1 MVTPSASR
9 RDRVRAEAAVW
20 LTRIQRETGVEESRQ
35 ALQDWLALDPEHRLA
50 FQQVTETWEFLPGAA
65 ALMSPKH
72 SAPAR
77 SSRGSAPRRSAV
89 RPALVGLGLAA
100 CVLAAVGI
108 MVIKGGSVYVT
119 EEGQHRAMTLA
130 DGSRLTLNTDSRA
143 KVIYS
148 ATERR
153 VRLDRGEAAFDVAHD
168 PAHPFV
174 VVAGTTEIRALCTAF
189 VVRRQGDR
197 VSVTLVRGK
206 VQISGAGA
214 DARGAKRVLATLIP
228 GQRLQVAPQAQ
239 PQLDT
244 PSIEMVTAW
253 EQGEVIFESATLAE
267 AANEM
272 NRYGPIKVTVD
283 ADVSG
288 LRISGVFATN
298 QAAEFAAAAAQLH
311 GLRAVPREDGLDLQR

>member
-1 MVTPSASR
+1 MI
-9 RDRVRAEAAVW
+9 
-20 LTRIQRETGVEESRQ
+20 RIQRETGVEETRQ
-35 ALQDWLALDPEHRLA
+35 ALQDWLSLDPEHRLA

-65 ALMSPKH
+65 ALMSPTQ
-72 SAPAR
+72 SASAR
-77 SSRGSAPRRSAV
+77 SSRGFAPRRSAI
-89 RPALVGLGLAA
+89 RPAFAGLGLAA
-100 CVLAAVGI
+100 CVLAAIGVI
-108 MVIKGGSVYVT
+108 TIKGGPVYVT

-153 VRLDRGEAAFDVAHD
+153 IRLDRGEAAFDVAHD

-174 VVAGTTEIRALCTAF
+174 VVAGTTEVRALGTAF

-206 VQISGAGA
+206 VEVSGAGA
-214 DARGAKRVLATLIP
+214 DSRGAKRVLAILTP
-228 GQRLQVAPQAQ
+228 GQRLRVAPQAQ

-244 PSIEMVTAW
+244 PPIEMVTAW
-253 EQGEVIFESATLAE
+253 EQGEVIFEGATLAE

-283 ADVSG
+283 ADVSD

-298 QAAEFAAAAAQLH
+298 QAAEFATAAAQLH
-311 GLRAVPREDGLDLQR
+311 GLKVVHREDGLDLRR

>member
-35 ALQDWLALDPEHRLA
+35 ALQDWLSQDPEHRLA

-65 ALMSPKH
+65 ALMSPSH

-77 SSRGSAPRRSAV
+77 PSRGSPPRRSAI
-89 RPALVGLGLAA
+89 RPALAGLGLAA
-100 CVLAAVGI
+100 CVLAAAGVI
-108 MVIKGGSVYVT
+108 AIKGEPVYVT
-119 EEGQHRAMTLA
+119 DEGQHRAMTLA

-153 VRLDRGEAAFDVAHD
+153 IRLDRGEAAFDVAHD

-174 VVAGTTEIRALCTAF
+174 VVAGTTEVRALGTAF

-206 VQISGAGA
+206 VRVSGA
-214 DARGAKRVLATLIP
+214 DARGAKQVLAILTP
-228 GQRLQVAPQAQ
+228 GQRLRVAPREQ

-253 EQGEVIFESATLAE
+253 EQGDVVFESATLAE

-283 ADVSG
+283 ADVSD

-311 GLRAVPREDGLDLQR
+311 GLRVVRREDGLDLRR

>member
-1 MVTPSASR
+1 MVTPNASR

-35 ALQDWLALDPEHRLA
+35 ALQDWLALDPEHRVA
-50 FQQVTETWEFLPGAA
+50 FQQVTETWEFLPGAV
-65 ALMSPKH
+65 ALMSPRR
-72 SAPAR
+72 SAPVR
-77 SSRGSAPRRSAV
+77 SSRGSAHRRSAI
-89 RPALVGLGLAA
+89 RPALIGLGLAA
-100 CVLAAVGI
+100 CVLAAVGVI
-108 MVIKGGSVYVT
+108 SIKGGPVYVT
-119 EEGQHRAMTLA
+119 DEGQHRAMTLA

-153 VRLDRGEAAFDVAHD
+153 IRLDRGEAAFDVAHD

-174 VVAGTTEIRALCTAF
+174 VMAGTTEVRALGTAF

-206 VQISGAGA
+206 VEVSGRGA
-214 DARGAKRVLATLIP
+214 DPRGAKRVLAILTP

-244 PSIEMVTAW
+244 PPIEIVTAW
-253 EQGEVIFESATLAE
+253 EQGEVIFEGATLAE

-272 NRYGPIKVTVD
+272 NRYGPIKVTVN
-283 ADVSG
+283 ADVSD

-311 GLRAVPREDGLDLQR
+311 GLRVVRREDGLDLRR